1 VTVSGD
7 GKKIYASARDGTIR
21 KAENLA
27 TQTITFNDPLDMT
40 FGAADQAITASSSSG
55 LTVTLASTTQSVC
68 TIVSNSIRIVTAGT
82 CTVTANQAGNSV
94 YAAATQVS
102 NNVTISKASSS
113 ITASGSTTFTYSG
126 LPQGPAT
133 STPVGSAGAVTYSY
147 VGVAPTSYTASA
159 TKPTNAGSYS
169 VTATVATDTNYLSAS
184 SAPYSFTISKSPL
197 EITASSPTVS
207 YGATK
212 PTITAS
218 YAGLLNGDASS
229 VVTGQSCDT
238 VYTTTSPGGSLP
250 ATSCSGGTATNYTI
264 SYVSGAVIINK
275 VAPTLSLELPANALT
290 ATFGTAVVITAT
302 VSKPGAV
309 TFKSGGNAIT
319 GCIEVAATTT
329 GTCSWTP
336 NATNSATVLT
346 ADFVPTDSTSYT
358 SLTAAGSKT
367 INVGKATRSVTNTAT
382 STNFNLGQT
391 DTLTAT
397 VTAGASGTVTFSA
410 GGNTLCT
417 TSSLDSAGIASC
429 AWTPTTAGTYSVT
442 SSYSGDSNYVT
453 TTSTSS
459 SIVVNSVITY
469 DANGGVGTAPAA
481 FTSPGTSTTLPNGST
496 LSKSGYTFGGWS
508 TTSSGTAVSSTY
520 SSSTSRTLYAVWNA
534 NQYVITYLR
543 NNGTGSQTA
552 GSYTTGANATVL
564 PASTTFTRT
573 GYSFGG
579 WATSATST
587 TAVTTYSTSAN
598 VSFYAIWIQGTY
610 TVTYR
615 ANSGSG
621 SMADQTSNVSAN
633 LNANTFTYAD
643 HTFSNW
649 NTSADGT
656 GTRYNN
662 LATYP
667 FLANITLYAQ
677 WGKVI
682 TFSSQGASSGTPS
695 KTSENWSSDAINLP
709 TGGSMVR
716 AGYTFG
722 GWSNGVTTFASG
734 ASYTP
739 TSGITLNPVWNANT
753 YTITFNSNVATSGNV
768 PANQTWTTGTSA
780 LTLSGNTGSPVL
792 AKSGYTFGGWATTS
806 SSTTPVTTYS
816 TLANQTFYAIWTPI
830 SYTITYALN
839 GGTGTLPTQAN
850 QQISWSFTLAS
861 APTRTDYIF
870 AGWSDS
876 ATATTYSEGAS
887 YLITATSAP
896 AITLTAQ
903 WIPTYTLSYV
913 LNGSTSA
920 VTGEGTYSSG
930 TIVPLSAAPTRTGYT
945 FNNWLDSSNI
955 TRAAESSFTMV
966 QNSVLQAQ
974 WTAILYPVTYALNG
988 ATGTLPLQSSLA
1000 IHSPFTVATAP
1011 VRAGYTFGGWSDGTN
1026 VYPAGSTYVIGTS
1039 SVTLTAQWSA
1049 ISYSVTYDL
1058 GGGQGTLPTQAN
1070 GSITSTF
1077 TLPATSANPTW
1088 IAHTFTGWSDGAAL
1102 YAAGSTYTFKDAD
1115 VTLTAQFSLNGYTQ
1129 IAYSLG
1135 ANGAGALPASTSAL
1149 EGNTIVVASGAGV
1162 TRANNAFAG
1171 WSDGSNLYQPGDIYL
1186 VGPVAAPIT
1195 FVPNW
1200 TSGYNVAYSTGSGFG
1215 IAPVDPVGRVTGST
1229 FIVGSAATLNRQ
1241 GFTFTGWS
1249 DGTNVVQPGATYT
1262 VGSANI
1268 TLTAQWIQNSLAGI
1282 PTGALTPLANFSIVN
1297 GVSPTGSF
1305 NFGSTTIAYTIPAN
1319 ALSAGTTVAIYGL
1332 TDFSSITGMLPT
1344 GKSVVSS
1351 TVISWLSAD
1360 GTVPDASSPI
1370 SMTITNSEI
1379 VPGTVVYAISGSS
1392 LVNLG
1397 TATSNGS
1404 ITTSIISD
1412 PVIVILNAVV
1422 VTPPVVIA
1430 PPVVVAPVVTAPVVV
1445 AAPIVAITPTITSL
1459 EFIENATKT
1468 GGKLVWTGTNIE
1480 SVLFTGVT
1488 STYPAP
1494 FNYGAFTLSWDG
1506 TLVNMVAGVTYT
1518 MKIEVRSS
1526 TGGSA
1531 SKTIEYTIAKPV
1543 VDTSAADAA
1552 LKAAQEKAAAEK
1564 KAAEEAAAAA
1574 LKIAQEKALAE
1585 AKAAADAA
1593 ALKIAQ
1599 DKAAAEKKA
1608 AEEAAVLKIAQEKA
1622 AAEKKAAEDAA
1633 ALKIAQEKAAAEAKA
1648 AEEAAALKVAEEKTA
1663 ADAAALA
1670 IAKKTPV
1677 LNLFSSYSTA
1687 KYTSTQMAKMK
1698 KLTLKLEPATT
1709 LKCVGYINANGTT
1722 ATKAKATA
1730 LAQAKAICANAKK
1743 LNPSITTVV
1752 TTAALA
1758 KAPKPLVGASNAKA
1772 KYRVDLFAYK
1782 G

>member
-1 VTVSGD
+1 MAVTVSWDVRRDVYISTDFGD
-7 GKKIYASARDGTIR
+7 TWTSQNVTNAPYWTDVAIASTGNYIYAMSS
-21 KAENLA
+21 NNP
-27 TQTITFNDPLDMT
+27 ITFARAT
-40 FGAADQAITASSSSG
+40 FPTS
-55 LTVTLASTTQSVC
+55 STTTLTMPGVSGVYGATDTLTA
-68 TIVSNSIRIVTAGT
+68 TISSNAATGTVDFKNNGTSITGCSSKTVTAGVAT
-82 CTVTANQAGNSV
+82 CNPSVGTYSNVTAVYGGNGSL
-94 YAAATQVS
+94 
-102 NNVTISKASSS
+102 
-113 ITASGSTTFTYSG
+113 SGSTSNSVSFAVT
-126 LPQGPAT
+126 PAT
-133 STPVGSAGAVTYSY
+133 L
-147 VGVAPTSYTASA
+147 
-159 TKPTNAGSYS
+159 
-169 VTATVATDTNYLSAS
+169 TV
-184 SAPYSFTISKSPL
+184 
-197 EITASSPTVS
+197 TASSPTVS

-218 YAGLLNGDASS
+218 YSGLLKGDASS

-250 ATSCSGGTATNYTI
+250 ATSCSGGTASNYTI
-264 SYVSGAVIINK
+264 NYVSGAVIINK
-275 VAPTLSLELPANALT
+275 VAPTLSLALPANALT
-290 ATFGTAVVITAT
+290 ATFGTAVIITAT

-309 TFKSGGNAIT
+309 TFKSGGVEIT
-319 GCIEVAATTT
+319 GCTSVPATTT
-329 GTCSWTP
+329 GTCNWTP
-336 NATNSATVLT
+336 SATNSATILT

-367 INVGKATRSVTNTAT
+367 INVGKGTQAVTFSAT
-382 STNFNLGQT
+382 STSFNLGQT

-410 GGNTLCT
+410 GGNALCST
-417 TSSLDSAGIASC
+417 GTLDSAGITSC
-429 AWTPTTAGTYSVT
+429 GWTPTTAGTYSVT
-442 SSYSGDSNYVT
+442 AAYSGDTNYVT
-453 TTSTSS
+453 ATSTST
-459 SIVVNSVITY
+459 SIVANSVITY
-469 DANGGVGTAPAA
+469 DVNGGVGTAPTS
-481 FTSPGTSTTLPNGST
+481 FTSPGSSTTLPLGT
-496 LSKSGYTFGGWS
+496 GMSKSGYTFGGWS
-508 TTSSGTAVSSTY
+508 TTSSGAAVSSTY
-520 SSSTSRTLYAVWNA
+520 SSSVSRTLYAVWTA
-534 NQYVITYLR
+534 NQYVITYLA
-543 NNGTGSQTA
+543 NNGSGTQTA
-552 GSYTTGANATVL
+552 GSYTTGASATTL
-564 PASTTFTRT
+564 PATTTFTRT
-573 GYSFGG
+573 GYTFGG
-579 WATSATST
+579 WATSATSNT
-587 TAVTTYSTSAN
+587 PVTAYSTSAA
-598 VSFYAIWIQGTY
+598 VSFYAIWIHGTY
-610 TVTYR
+610 TVTYL
-615 ANSGSG
+615 ANSGTG
-621 SMADQTSNVSAN
+621 TMAAQTSNATTN
-633 LNANTFTYAD
+633 FNANTFTYTD
-643 HTFSNW
+643 RVFNGW

-656 GTRYNN
+656 GTPYSNS
-662 LATYP
+662 ASYP
-667 FLANITLYAQ
+667 FLASITLYAQ
-677 WGKVI
+677 WGNVI
-682 TFSSQGASSGTPS
+682 TYTSQGATSGSPSRTSESWSSG
-695 KTSENWSSDAINLP
+695 AINLP
-709 TGGSMVR
+709 VVGTMVK
-716 AGYTFG
+716 AGYTFS
-722 GWSNGVTTFASG
+722 GWSNGTTTYAGG

-739 TSGITLNPVWNANT
+739 TGGITLNPVWTANT
-753 YTITFNSNVATSGNV
+753 YSITFNKNLATSGSV
-768 PANQTWTTGTSA
+768 PTSQSWTAGTTA
-780 LTLSGNTGSPVL
+780 RTLSGNIGSPVL
-792 AKSGYTFGGWATTS
+792 AKSGYTFGGWATTA
-806 SSTTPVTTYS
+806 SSTTAVTTYS
-816 TLANQTFYAIWTPI
+816 TASNQTFYAIWTPI
-830 SYTITYALN
+830 SYSINYALN
-839 GGTGTLPTQAN
+839 GGTSTLPTQAN
-850 QQISWSFTLAS
+850 QQIYNTFTLA
-861 APTRTDYIF
+861 ATPTRTDYYF

-876 ATATTYSEGAS
+876 ATATTYAALATYS
-887 YLITATSAP
+887 ITATSAS

-903 WIPTYTLSYV
+903 WIPTYTLNYV

-920 VTGEGTYSSG
+920 VTGEGTYNSG
-930 TIVPLSAAPTRTGYT
+930 TVVTLTAAPTRTGYT
-945 FNNWLDSSNI
+945 FNNWLDSSDI
-955 TRAAESSFTMV
+955 THAALSSFTML

-974 WTAILYPVTYALNG
+974 WTANLYPVTYALNG
-988 ATGTLPLQSSLA
+988 ATGTLPLQSSLVMN
-1000 IHSPFTVATAP
+1000 SPFTIATAP
-1011 VRAGYTFGGWSDGTN
+1011 VRAGYTFGGWSDSAN
-1026 VYPAGSTYVIGTS
+1026 IYPAGSTYVIGTS

-1070 GSITSTF
+1070 GSISSTF
-1077 TLPATSANPTW
+1077 TLPASSSNPTW

-1102 YAAGSTYTFKDAD
+1102 YAAGSTYTFGASD

-1129 IAYSLG
+1129 ISYSLG

-1162 TRANNAFAG
+1162 TRANYAFAG
-1171 WSDGSNLYQPGDIYL
+1171 WSDGSNVYQPGDVYL
-1186 VGPVAAPIT
+1186 VGPEAAPIT
-1195 FVPNW
+1195 FEPSW
-1200 TSGYNVAYSTGSGFG
+1200 TSGYNVSYATGSGFG

-1229 FIVGSAATLNRQ
+1229 FTVATAATLNRQ

-1282 PTGALTPLANFSIVN
+1282 PNGALTPLASFSIVN

-1305 NFGSTTIAYTIPAN
+1305 NFGSTTVAYTIPAN
-1319 ALSAGTTVAIYGL
+1319 ALSAGTTVSIYGL
-1332 TDFSSITGMLPT
+1332 TDFSSISGMLPT
-1344 GKSVVSS
+1344 DKSVVSS

-1370 SMTITNSEI
+1370 SMTITNSQI

-1445 AAPIVAITPTITSL
+1445 AAPIVVVTPTITSL
-1459 EFIENATKT
+1459 EFVENATKD

-1518 MKIEVRSS
+1518 MKLEVRSS

-1543 VDTSAADAA
+1543 VDTTAADAA

-1564 KAAEEAAAAA
+1564 KAAEEAAAVA

-1593 ALKIAQ
+1593 ALKVAEE
-1599 DKAAAEKKA
+1599 KAAAEAKA
-1608 AEEAAVLKIAQEKA
+1608 AADAAALKIAQEKA
-1622 AAEKKAAEDAA
+1622 AAEAKAAADAA
-1633 ALKIAQEKAAAEAKA
+1633 ALKVAQEKAAAEAKA

-1663 ADAAALA
+1663 ADAAALT

-1677 LNLFSSYSTA
+1677 LNLFSSYATA

-1709 LKCVGYINANGTT
+1709 LKCVGYINTKGTT
-1722 ATKAKATA
+1722 AAKAKSIA
-1730 LAQAKAICANAKK
+1730 LAQAKTTCANAKK

-1752 TTAALA
+1752 TTTAVT
-1758 KAPKPLVGASNAKA
+1758 KAPKPLVGASNTKA